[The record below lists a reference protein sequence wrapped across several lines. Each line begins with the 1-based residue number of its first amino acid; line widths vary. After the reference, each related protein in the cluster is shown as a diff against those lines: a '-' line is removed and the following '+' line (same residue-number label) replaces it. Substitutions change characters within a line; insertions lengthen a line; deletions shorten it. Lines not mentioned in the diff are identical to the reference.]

1 MIKYVLETKTIEFKD
16 QEWKQIQNNFL
27 MESIKEGKKISPDQ
41 LVEEAFKSNT
51 NKIVESM
58 GKELKDKYPSCLAF
72 SPIVVIEDITKD
84 KAKAVVTVVIYP
96 KAEFDK
102 IDTNIKPDGKYEM
115 VTKGAIDEIY
125 KKFIDEYPLLKE
137 VEDESKE
144 NDYVRYNISVSK
156 DKKEILS
163 RNDLDK
169 KIVKDENPNSINT
182 QLMNRKVN
190 ESFSVNT
197 PENENIKITVTKVF
211 RPIKTK
217 LTNDNI
223 KEIKIE
229 GINTLDDLYNQL
241 SMNLK
246 NEMASSYL
254 LNYMKKAIETVGNK
268 YGFDLPPIL
277 LETQVNDFIESKLA
291 MLPPDKANLLRNA
304 IDNKQKDGY
313 EIVDLA
319 KTNVRN
325 SLLGTIIEFTFALL
339 IKNKITEKEAEEFY
353 KSIKEKTLISTGSR
367 ELTKAQSD
375 VILAKQKAALNL
387 LYLNDKESYEAVSKD
402 LELTI

>member
-169 KIVKDENPNSINT
+169 KIVKDENPNSINS

>member
-387 LYLNDKESYEAVSKD
+387 LYLNDKESYEAVSKE

>member
-51 NKIVESM
+51 NKIVKSM

-169 KIVKDENPNSINT
+169 KIVKDENPNSINS

>member
-16 QEWKQIQNNFL
+16 QEWKQIKNNFL

-41 LVEEAFKSNT
+41 LIEEAFKSDT

-58 GKELKDKYPSCLAF
+58 GKELKEKYPNCLAF
-72 SPIVVIEDITKD
+72 SPIVVVEDITKD
-84 KAKAVVTVVIYP
+84 KAKAVVTIVIYP

-102 IDTNIKPDGKYEM
+102 IDINIKPDGKYEM

-125 KKFIDEYPLLKE
+125 KKFVDDYPLLKE
-137 VEDESKE
+137 VEDQSKE

-163 RNDLDK
+163 RKDLDK
-169 KIVKDENPNSINT
+169 KIVKDENPNSINS

-254 LNYMKKAIETVGNK
+254 LDYMKKAIETVGNK

-277 LETQVNDFIESKLA
+277 LDTQVNDFIKSKLA

-304 IDNKQKDGY
+304 IENKQKDGY
-313 EIVDLA
+313 EIFDLA

-325 SLLGTIIEFTFALL
+325 SLLGAIIEFTFSLL

-353 KSIKEKTLISTGSR
+353 KSIKEKTLISTGSN